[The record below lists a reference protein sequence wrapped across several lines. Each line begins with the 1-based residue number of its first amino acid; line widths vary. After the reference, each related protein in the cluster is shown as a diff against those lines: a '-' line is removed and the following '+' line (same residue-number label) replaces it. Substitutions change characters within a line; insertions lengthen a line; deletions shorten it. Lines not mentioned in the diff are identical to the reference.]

1 MSQYDV
7 ELKSAVQ
14 SKVPNMARIA
24 QLSGLATQKGKEDA
38 KALQAPGSK
47 YVKGGRRRR
56 GTNRARRRHRR
67 KTHRR

>member
-1 MSQYDV
+1 
-7 ELKSAVQ
+7 
-14 SKVPNMARIA
+14 MARIA
-24 QLSGLATQKGKEDA
+24 QLSGLATAKGKENA

-56 GTNRARRRHRR
+56 HTKKARRHRR